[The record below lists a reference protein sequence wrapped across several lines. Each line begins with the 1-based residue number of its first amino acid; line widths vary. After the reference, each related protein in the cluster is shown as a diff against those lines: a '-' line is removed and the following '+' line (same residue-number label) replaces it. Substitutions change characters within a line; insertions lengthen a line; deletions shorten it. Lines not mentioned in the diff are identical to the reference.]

1 MYIQK
6 ESVRRILIDIKFCFL
21 ISKNFIMNMDKFLNM
36 IALNTYCISLILD
49 PLKLNYVHK
58 YRLSNTPTTT

>member
-1 MYIQK
+1 
-6 ESVRRILIDIKFCFL
+6 
-21 ISKNFIMNMDKFLNM
+21 MDKFLIM

-58 YRLSNTPTTT
+58 YRLSNTPTTTYVYK